1 MGPYLAKP
9 ETSIHTHDEENDRFC
24 FCTSEMQ
31 GWRKTQEDAHSAI
44 LDYLEKG
51 SNDSAF
57 FAVFDG
63 HGGEEVSKY
72 CALHF
77 PTFLKKRLAF
87 ADGNYLDVIR
97 QAFLEFD
104 RTLKEPHV
112 IAELRKLASMDDM
125 EDIGDDEPSLLRKE
139 AEIPIEELVKD
150 ADDGD
155 ETTKESKNGESSK
168 DEPAVSSSSTAGDGE
183 GDKPVDTSDVKTEEV
198 KESSKNG
205 EVDSANADEKSDD
218 AKESSSKNGKV
229 DSTAGPSGSGEA
241 GGSSSASNGEGSSKS
256 VAEVV
261 DADLA
266 KPSSSGISSKSAL
279 SKGVKSDIMRQLNQ
293 HIYEAFFKNCGSDD
307 DDEEDDEDDDEEGES
322 GSDSEDDDDDD
333 DEEEDD
339 EEDSEDDDDFQGI
352 GGLDSHMSNAYT
364 TPGGGS
370 GCTAIAAVVL
380 GNTLYVAN
388 VGDSRCV
395 LSRDGKAVEMS
406 EDHKPEDEGEKKRI
420 VKAGGEVTADGRV
433 NGGLNLSR
441 AIGDHLYK
449 KNESLSDVEQMVT
462 ALPDIRTHEI
472 DFSKDKFMFLACD
485 GIWNSMNNQEVVDF
499 ISERLK
505 SEMPLKTI
513 CEELF
518 NHCLAP
524 NTEGDGSG
532 CDNMTCILVK
542 FKKTDLAE
550 SMKRALEDDEEE
562 EQANNHSES
571 KKIKTEEESAPAAS
585 SSSSAAAECVAGPSS
600 SSSS

>member
-1 MGPYLAKP
+1 
-9 ETSIHTHDEENDRFC
+9 
-24 FCTSEMQ
+24 
-31 GWRKTQEDAHSAI
+31 
-44 LDYLEKG
+44 
-51 SNDSAF
+51 
-57 FAVFDG
+57 
-63 HGGEEVSKY
+63 
-72 CALHF
+72 
-77 PTFLKKRLAF
+77 
-87 ADGNYLDVIR
+87 
-97 QAFLEFD
+97 
-104 RTLKEPHV
+104 
-112 IAELRKLASMDDM
+112 MDDM

-150 ADDGD
+150 VDDGD

-168 DEPAVSSSSTAGDGE
+168 DEPAVSSSSTTGDGE

-198 KESSKNG
+198 KVSSKNG

-420 VKAGGEVTADGRV
+420 VKAGGEVTADGRGEWFYFRLKGLLLKAYTFFVVNLV

-485 GIWNSMNNQEVVDF
+485 GIW
-499 ISERLK
+499 
-505 SEMPLKTI
+505 
-513 CEELF
+513 
-518 NHCLAP
+518 
-524 NTEGDGSG
+524 
-532 CDNMTCILVK
+532 
-542 FKKTDLAE
+542 
-550 SMKRALEDDEEE
+550 
-562 EQANNHSES
+562 
-571 KKIKTEEESAPAAS
+571 
-585 SSSSAAAECVAGPSS
+585 
-600 SSSS
+600 